1 MPLKLVLFINDEDTG
16 YECDYP
22 PDQRGLERITPPTA
36 VYVDINGL
44 DKSPNYPDNYPSL
57 DDFQHE
63 YKILWRDE
71 E

>member
-1 MPLKLVLFINDEDTG
+1 MPLKLVLFINDEET
-16 YECDYP
+16 YASCNYP
-22 PDQRGLERITPPTA
+22 PTQQDLDAIEPTW
-36 VYVDINGL
+36 VYVEINGL